1 VAFFAAGSNAERAS
15 GRILAVQEARA
26 PDLLVRRPGYRN

>member
-1 VAFFAAGSNAERAS
+1 MHGPCARACRLS
-15 GRILAVQEARA
+15 KQAARA